1 MYIFY
6 GLIVIVVII
15 AYLRVQK
22 ATGEIANEEE
32 VPESPVTKKKRK
44 AKQTEYLW
52 TYSGDGGG
60 SDIGGFDGGGSQG
73 GDGSST
79 HF

>member
-6 GLIVIVVII
+6 GLIVVVVII
-15 AYLRVQK
+15 AYIRVQK
-22 ATGEIANEEE
+22 ASGEIANEEE
-32 VPESPVTKKKRK
+32 LPEAPVTKRKRK
-44 AKQTEYLW
+44 AEKTEYFW
-52 TYSGDGGG
+52 TYSGEGGA
-60 SDIGGFDGGGSQG
+60 SDSGGFDGGGSHG